1 MDSAGISP
9 TQIFGTDS
17 DSMQQILIGLS
28 INYPEFINASF
39 TLDLDKIDL
48 VNTKSSSDVLEL
60 F

>member
-1 MDSAGISP
+1 MRVIVDVMSGDNAPLALLEGVRMASE
-9 TQIFGTDS
+9 GC
-17 DSMQQILIGLS
+17 
-28 INYPEFINASF
+28 NASF